1 MNSDNRQY
9 GTMKVTMAA
18 SFTYGH
24 DEYPDTLDKAIG
36 YLDTHKLDIALKE
49 YTKKRQHDSKDDRKG
64 KPSCKPEANFNQK
77 ASGGQV
83 CFCCGDP
90 SHKSPDCPYAKKVD
104 KSQWYSKTKKVPSIA
119 KKAFAQ
125 AHDDDDSDSDNSTIA
140 SAASTKSRSSNHR
153 SDDSSHKSRKSSS
166 SIGWQGKKGKQGFM
180 YGTCLTQNGN
190 GDSEEDLKDVI
201 LLDTGSTIGATI
213 ANPDLIT
220 NLKATSSP
228 LQMATNA
235 GTKTLNLKGD
245 VIGFGKA
252 WYDPDFMANI
262 FRFAKMAEQHRIT
275 YDSNIEDAFLVH
287 TEDGDVLK
295 FERTSEGLY
304 AYRPPKEFL
313 DSVARTKI
321 KPARK
326 QNFVSTVKENLEGFT
341 KREVDDAM
349 VARKLYHT
357 SGCPTVDNLKM
368 MIWMNQIK
376 NCPVTSGQPKD
387 DDLDESNQE
396 LPSDYNRCHRCN

>member
-1 MNSDNRQY
+1 
-9 GTMKVTMAA
+9 
-18 SFTYGH
+18 
-24 DEYPDTLDKAIG
+24 
-36 YLDTHKLDIALKE
+36 
-49 YTKKRQHDSKDDRKG
+49 
-64 KPSCKPEANFNQK
+64 
-77 ASGGQV
+77 
-83 CFCCGDP
+83 
-90 SHKSPDCPYAKKVD
+90 
-104 KSQWYSKTKKVPSIA
+104 
-119 KKAFAQ
+119 
-125 AHDDDDSDSDNSTIA
+125 
-140 SAASTKSRSSNHR
+140 
-153 SDDSSHKSRKSSS
+153 
-166 SIGWQGKKGKQGFM
+166 
-180 YGTCLTQNGN
+180 
-190 GDSEEDLKDVI
+190 
-201 LLDTGSTIGATI
+201 
-213 ANPDLIT
+213 
-220 NLKATSSP
+220 
-228 LQMATNA
+228 MATNA

-262 FRFAKMAEQHRIT
+262 FGFAKMAEQYRIT

-376 NCPVTSGQPKD
+376 NCPVTITDVTNASKVWSRSSRQGNKT
-387 DDLDESNQE
+387 S
-396 LPSDYNRCHRCN
+396 